1 MERSAEELRHDAL
14 DGLAHVPFD
23 AALDAL
29 GLAQRREL
37 LFALLERGRLGDAP
51 VTLADSA
58 DRTDTEE
65 GRVATDDTHLP
76 KLVEYGYVRWD
87 RDVGAVERGPDFE
100 EIEPLLELLSDHRDE
115 LSDG

>member
-1 MERSAEELRHDAL
+1 MKMSAEEVRHDAL

-29 GLAQRREL
+29 GHLQRREL
-37 LFALLERGRLGDAP
+37 LFALLELGRRGDATI
-51 VTLADSA
+51 TLANSA
-58 DRTDTEE
+58 DGTDTEE

-87 RDVGAVERGPDFE
+87 RDAREVERGPDFE

-115 LSDG
+115 LQDA